1 MPEESERPNLFR
13 RVFSRRRG
21 SDPDEAGR
29 SSSLEVL
36 IAVALGMAAI
46 LTAYAAYQTSLAD
59 GDTLKAFQEGS
70 AIYDDANQQY
80 LEGNQQ
86 IANDVNVFVQY
97 AVAVQQDDADLAAY
111 IKSGLMDEAL
121 VAGTEEWEEA
131 EGDLP
136 SPIEAESYTV
146 APYEEAEKLV
156 AQGDALFGE
165 ANEKDKE
172 GDSYTLATVILA
184 IALFFGGVA
193 GVTRSHLI
201 SVTMTVFTVLL
212 VIGSGVYIAT
222 I

>member
-1 MPEESERPNLFR
+1 MPDERPNLLR
-13 RVFSRRRG
+13 RIFARRRG
-21 SDPDEAGR
+21 TPADEAGR
-29 SSSLEVL
+29 SSGLEVV
-36 IAVALGMAAI
+36 IAVTLGIAAV
-46 LTAYAAYQTSLAD
+46 LTAYAAFQTSLAD

-86 IANDVNVFVQY
+86 VANDVNVFTQY
-97 AVAVQQDDADLAAY
+97 AIAVEKGDEDLATY
-111 IKSGLMDEAL
+111 IKNGLMDESL

-136 SPIEAESYTV
+136 SAIEAESYAV
-146 APYEEAEKLV
+146 KPYEEAEKLV
-156 AQGDALFGE
+156 AQGDSLFDE
-165 ANEKDKE
+165 ANEKDKQ

-193 GVTRSHLI
+193 GVTRSHMI
-201 SVTMTVFTVLL
+201 SVVMTVFGVVL
-212 VIGSGVYIAT
+212 VVGSGVYIAT